1 MLKQLTVKM
10 WQSLIFTLDKWSD
23 LFLTGCVC
31 VVTAPPACVELDD
44 WLMRN
49 FLRNAHPLEKREK
62 LGQHSDSQVD
72 PWHDLFSVCWHFRN
86 GRTWTKNWGRRKKWR
101 GGCVFVC
108 MCVWG
113 GGFSDGWGLL
123 LLHLQRTQLWGAVK
137 YTQTSRLLQTSLPGT
152 RPHIPLVQLWHMIT
166 ARQYMWEPNALH

>member
-44 WLMRN
+44 WLMKN

-72 PWHDLFSVCWHFRN
+72 P
-86 GRTWTKNWGRRKKWR
+86 
-101 GGCVFVC
+101 
-108 MCVWG
+108 
-113 GGFSDGWGLL
+113 
-123 LLHLQRTQLWGAVK
+123 
-137 YTQTSRLLQTSLPGT
+137 
-152 RPHIPLVQLWHMIT
+152 
-166 ARQYMWEPNALH
+166 